1 MTDFDATWLSL
12 REPADRA
19 ARDDELVAMLAS
31 HCRSLTDCAVLDLG
45 CGTGST
51 WRALNEALP
60 RAARWTLVDQDQR
73 LLDAAARLVGERE
86 TIQFHQQDIRELA
99 QLPLAKG
106 VVVTASALFDLCSE
120 NYVASLIERIA
131 SDGCPLYA
139 ALNFNGVIR
148 WTIPHALDATV
159 QADFNRHQQTD
170 KGFGPALGPKATQS
184 LADHL
189 TAARYAVHIANSPWL
204 MSAEQSALQR
214 AFLGGLRQPLI
225 EMGSLSASQIEEWF
239 AFRFEMIEA
248 DGCVCEVGHSDLL
261 AFRPVV

>member
-1 MTDFDATWLSL
+1 MTDFAATWLSL

-19 ARDDELVAMLAS
+19 ARDDQLVAMLAS
-31 HCRSLTDCAVLDLG
+31 HCRSLIDCAVLDLG

-60 RAARWTLVDQDQR
+60 DNARWTLVDQDQR
-73 LLDAAARLVGERE
+73 LLDVASRLVDDRE
-86 TIQFHQQDIRELA
+86 TVQFHRQDIRDLA
-99 QLPLAKG
+99 RLPLAKG
-106 VVVTASALFDLCSE
+106 LVVTASALFDLCSE
-120 NYVASLIERIA
+120 NYVASLVERIA

-148 WTIPHALDATV
+148 WTIPHALDAAV

-170 KGFGPALGPKATQS
+170 KGFGPALGPKAIQS

-189 TAARYAVHIANSPWL
+189 SAAGYAVHVRESPWL
-204 MSAEQSALQR
+204 MSAEQSALQL
-214 AFLGGLRQPLI
+214 AFLDGLRQPLVEI
-225 EMGSLSASQIEEWF
+225 GSLSASQIEEWF

-261 AFRPVV
+261 AFPAAA